1 MKSLESIF
9 QAAKGDLA
17 QYMTAQLKY
26 NASQSNWPSSAIDG
40 VAVNFDGTSLNLGIS
55 DEAYDTVM
63 TQEYGTERVRPTSV
77 LRRTSNMSYDFEK
90 YFIERMNKRL
100 RSTL

>member
-9 QAAKGDLA
+9 KAAKGDLA

-26 NASQSNWPSSAIDG
+26 NASQSNWPSSAVEG
-40 VAVNFDGTSLNLGIS
+40 VNVNFDGTSLNLGIS
-55 DEAYDTVM
+55 DEAYDDVM
-63 TQEYGTERVRPTSV
+63 TYEYGTEVVRPTSV

-90 YFIERMNKRL
+90 YFIDRIDNRL
-100 RSTL
+100 RNIL